1 MKSDDLQRMQAGFD
15 DPVLHSQ
22 VVFRRA
28 LQALS
33 MPGRIVDLPQL
44 DSVPKNGHIASALLL
59 LALVDS
65 DCALWFSP
73 TLAGSDSQAW
83 LRFHTGCRFV
93 QEPSQANFLWL
104 CAGDPWPLLSEM
116 QVGSDEY
123 PDQSATCI
131 METSGLQTGV
141 DNKVW
146 SLTGPGIAAPMGLTA
161 KGLPADFAAQWAG
174 NHAAFPRG
182 VDVFL
187 TSTAQVM
194 GLPRSTVLRQFE
206 VLEPKCT

>member
-28 LQALS
+28 LQVLS
-33 MPGRIVDLPQL
+33 MPGRIVDLPHL

-73 TLAGSDSQAW
+73 SLAGSDSQAW
-83 LRFHTGCRFV
+83 LRFHTGCHFV

-131 METSGLQTGV
+131 METTGLQTGAGPQA
-141 DNKVW
+141 W
-146 SLTGPGIAAPMGLTA
+146 SLTGPGIAAPLGLTA
-161 KGLPADFAAQWAG
+161 VGLPTDFVAQWAS

-182 VDVFL
+182 VDLFL
-187 TSTAQVM
+187 TTATQVL
-194 GLPRSTVLRQFE
+194 GLPRSTLLRLLE
-206 VLEPKCT
+206 VSEA

>member
-1 MKSDDLQRMQAGFD
+1 MKSDDLQRMQPGFN
-15 DPVLHSQ
+15 DPVLDSQ

-33 MPGRIVDLPQL
+33 MPGRLVDLPDL
-44 DSVPKNGHIASALLL
+44 DSEPEQGHNASALLL

-65 DCALWFSP
+65 DCALWLSP
-73 TLAGSDSQAW
+73 SLAGSDAQAW

-104 CAGDPWPLLSEM
+104 CAGDPWPSFSEM
-116 QVGSDEY
+116 QVGSAEY

-131 METSGLQTGV
+131 METSGLQTGA
-141 DNKVW
+141 DHQVW
-146 SLTGPGIAAPMGLTA
+146 SLTGPGIAAPLGLTA
-161 KGLPADFAAQWAG
+161 EGLPADFAAQWAV

-182 VDVFL
+182 VDVLL
-187 TSTAQVM
+187 TTATQVL
-194 GLPRSTVLRQFE
+194 GLPRSAALRQFE
-206 VLEPKCT
+206 VWEP